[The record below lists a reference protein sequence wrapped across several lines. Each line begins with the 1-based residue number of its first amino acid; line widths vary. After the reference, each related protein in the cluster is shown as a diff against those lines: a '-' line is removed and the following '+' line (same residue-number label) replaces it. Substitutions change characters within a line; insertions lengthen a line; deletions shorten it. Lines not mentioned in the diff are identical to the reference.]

1 MAPMYVTIA
10 KASELLGYTVSSIDK
25 KIERKVWV
33 EGEVKAPD
41 AGRRRR
47 LLTSDR
53 LMVYGGKR

>member
-33 EGEVKAPD
+33 EGEVWVKAPD
-41 AGRRRR
+41 AG
-47 LLTSDR
+47 
-53 LMVYGGKR
+53 GKAEKAFNK

>member
-33 EGEVKAPD
+33 EGEA
-41 AGRRRR
+41 RRRR